1 SLGSFEAGALR
12 FIYDHLEFSPTA
24 ITGNSAGAL
33 NAAKLAH
40 GDTPEPR
47 AIDEVER
54 IWRAMRINADM
65 WEPEPWLERIMASAQ
80 WASTIRAQPGHSGQ
94 SAGAM
99 RVAVRAVNSFV
110 RRPEATDGTIDAVRD
125 ALKAQALLR
134 FEPIAALIRREL
146 DEDRIRRSGIAL
158 RVGA

>member
-1 SLGSFEAGALR
+1 
-12 FIYDHLEFSPTA
+12 
-24 ITGNSAGAL
+24 
-33 NAAKLAH
+33 
-40 GDTPEPR
+40 
-47 AIDEVER
+47 
-54 IWRAMRINADM
+54 
-65 WEPEPWLERIMASAQ
+65 

-158 RVGA
+158 RVGAVALESGELRYIGEDGSLYDRAGAPLDLPPVSLADGIL